1 MGLGFGV
8 WGLGFEAYRVYRNCI
23 GFGSGVWSESL
34 ERVLLFA
41 LGRRRQVVQWSFS
54 NEDSMKMFMQL
65 VDVLQDPTPLSS
77 ATYLNSHS

>member
-1 MGLGFGV
+1 MNCFR
-8 WGLGFEAYRVYRNCI
+8 FRV
-23 GFGSGVWSESL
+23 FVWSFS
-34 ERVLLFA
+34 A